1 MRIRRNNVTIYDDPI
16 ARVLTRMDECWEKDV
31 EEYAKLVALLGKLTE
46 MKDKSVASRKVSP
59 DQAAGLLSNF
69 ATAALLMQHERLN
82 TVTSKAVMYLRPR
95 GR

>member
-46 MKDKSVASRKVSP
+46 MKDKSCRFTESEPGPSSGTAEQLRNGRPAHAARETQRDHVESR
-59 DQAAGLLSNF
+59 
-69 ATAALLMQHERLN
+69 
-82 TVTSKAVMYLRPR
+82 
-95 GR
+95 